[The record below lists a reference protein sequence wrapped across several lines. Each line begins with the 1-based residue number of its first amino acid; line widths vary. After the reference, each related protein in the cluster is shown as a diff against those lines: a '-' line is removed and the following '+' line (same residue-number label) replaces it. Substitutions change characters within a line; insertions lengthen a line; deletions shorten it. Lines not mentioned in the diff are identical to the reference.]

1 MQKQTYITPKK
12 PILVTE
18 WQKTFGRP
26 SPPGC
31 HPSLLDK
38 AIAWQKQAN
47 QQGGLA
53 LSERRQLLGDVKSG
67 SSGSS
72 GNAPNVGMRLVR
84 VWQGETHQ
92 VTVLDSGYLYAEQR
106 WKSLS
111 AIAKAI
117 TGTPWSGPV
126 FFGIKK

>member
-12 PILVTE
+12 HILVKE
-18 WQKTFGRP
+18 WQKTFSRP
-26 SPPGC
+26 APSGC

-47 QQGGLA
+47 QQGGLSPA
-53 LSERRQLLGDVKSG
+53 ERRRLLGEVTSG
-67 SSGSS
+67 AI
-72 GNAPNVGMRLVR
+72 GNEPNVGTRLVR

-92 VTVLDSGYLYAEQR
+92 VTVLADGYLYAEQR

-111 AIAKAI
+111 AIARAI

>member
-1 MQKQTYITPKK
+1 MQKQAYITPKK
-12 PILVTE
+12 HILVKE

-26 SPPGC
+26 ASSGC
-31 HPSLLDK
+31 HPSLLGK

-47 QQGGLA
+47 QQGGLSPA
-53 LSERRQLLGDVKSG
+53 ERRRLLGEVGNSAIGSG
-67 SSGSS
+67 
-72 GNAPNVGMRLVR
+72 PNVGTRLVR